1 MDKREEGME
10 GEKIAA
16 GYLEGLGYSVLD
28 KNFHTRYGEIDL
40 IALDKNGEI
49 VFAEVKTRRT
59 KSFGYPEEAVDERKI
74 KKMIKTANIWLDGK
88 NQLDSEW
95 RMDIISI
102 EMDSGTPKITHLQN
116 ITQEMDYTSDDISI

>member
-1 MDKREEGME
+1 MDKKEEGME
-10 GEKIAA
+10 GEKLAA
-16 GYLEGLGYSVLD
+16 GYLEDLGYSILD

-40 IALDKNGEI
+40 IARDNNGEI
-49 VFAEVKTRRT
+49 IFVEVKTRRA

-74 KKMIKTANIWLDGK
+74 KKMLKTANIWLDGK

-102 EMDSGTPKITHLQN
+102 EMDSGTPKITHIQN
-116 ITQEMDYTSDDISI
+116 ITQEMDYTSDETDI